1 MTRHPQGRSRVRIL
15 PFMLVAC
22 AILAGGTVPSQA
34 ADYFEGKTIRLIV
47 GNNEVGGYAV
57 YARLLG
63 QYLGR
68 YIPGKPNVIVQYM
81 PGGGGVTLGNYL
93 ANVAARDGL
102 TIGMIPRSA
111 PFQPLMGNSAAK
123 FRAENFTWLGT
134 TSSYRDDAYSLIV
147 RSDTPYRTLAD
158 LQTAEKPV
166 PFGGEAAGG
175 TDTDMVLVAKNVFDL
190 NIQLVR
196 GYKGPGEIAMAMM
209 RNEVVG
215 RAFGMSS
222 LQIFHADWLKEDKL
236 RFLVQF
242 RRTRWE
248 KLPDVPT
255 ARELA
260 QSNDQRALLE
270 LAETPLLLARPYLAP
285 PQIPAEVVSILRKA
299 FMDAHRDPEYLAHNA
314 KSNSD
319 VSPLDG
325 KEVQDIVTKIS
336 HTPRALVE
344 RYKAALEIK

>member
-1 MTRHPQGRSRVRIL
+1 LRAHHFPIVICGALALSHPAPL
-15 PFMLVAC
+15 
-22 AILAGGTVPSQA
+22 QA
-34 ADYFEGKTIRLIV
+34 AEYFEGKTVRLIV

-68 YIPGKPNVIVQYM
+68 YIPGKPTVIVQYM

-123 FRAENFTWLGT
+123 FRAEDFTWLGT
-134 TSSYRDDAYSLIV
+134 TSSYQNDAYSLIV
-147 RSDTPYRTLAD
+147 RADTPYRTVAD
-158 LQTAEKPV
+158 LRTAEKPV
-166 PFGGEAAGG
+166 PFGAEAAGG
-175 TDTDMVLVAKNVFDL
+175 TDTDLVLVAKNVFDL

-196 GYKGPGEIAMAMM
+196 GYRGPGEIAMAMA
-209 RNEVVG
+209 RNEVFG

-222 LQIFHADWLKEDKL
+222 LMMFQADWVKENKL

-242 RRTRWE
+242 RPQRWE

-260 QSNDQRALLE
+260 QSEDQRALLE

-285 PQIPAEVVSILRKA
+285 PQLPPEVTKILRKA
-299 FMDAHRDPEYLAHNA
+299 FMDTHRDSEYLALNA
-314 KSNSD
+314 KSDSD

-325 KEVQDIVTKIS
+325 QEVQDIVAHIS
-336 HTPRALVE
+336 RTPRALVE
-344 RYKAALEIK
+344 RYKTALEIK